1 MDNNNVSLEHLRS
14 MDDEARRLIDDVL
27 VPEFKKLCG
36 FYPEA
41 KSWNVSIGIYNDSQ
55 NDDYEVITFAMVDPE
70 LGADNPGASKF
81 NVNPYGNLLRELMPI
96 VSRILKDEEKQYG
109 ITVDDEPLEAERLNL
124 YCYTK
129 FNHA

>member
-36 FYPEA
+36 LYPEA

-55 NDDYEVITFAMVDPE
+55 NDDYEVITFALVDPE

-81 NVNPYGNLLRELMPI
+81 NVNPYGNLLKELMPI
-96 VSRILKDEEKQYG
+96 ISHILKDEEKQYG

-129 FNHA
+129 FNHS